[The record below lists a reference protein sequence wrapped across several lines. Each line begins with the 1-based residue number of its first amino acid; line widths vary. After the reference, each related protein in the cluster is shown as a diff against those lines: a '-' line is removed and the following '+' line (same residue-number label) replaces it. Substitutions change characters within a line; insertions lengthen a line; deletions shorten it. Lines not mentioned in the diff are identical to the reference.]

1 MGVGA
6 AQIRVDAAVIPVAAL
21 AARDALLEV
30 LDNAVVSAVAARV
43 RAHGI
48 VDFLAAVEREH
59 EREVVVV
66 EPLDVLIVQQHAVR
80 RHRELELLARLL
92 LALAGVLR
100 HSLDCLHVHQRL
112 AAEEVDLAV
121 LARAAAL
128 DEEVDGALADLR
140 RHDGAL
146 LAVAAA
152 VAEAILAAQVAV
164 LGDHEADG
172 LDEALLLERRRHID
186 VRREELAH
194 LHELM
199 EFPERLAQIRFRIRI
214 LEGRYDCLVIR
225 AVERVHHVVDH
236 LVDDVDGS
244 AVDVEQDVVAA
255 LLEFMDF
262 RFHQL
267 LLDRKKPSQMGRL
280 FTKHYFSQ
288 TWLPTVQEVLQA
300 DWQDAWH
307 SPQPPVLSE
316 ACIEGLLTVLMC
328 FIVSPPN

>member
-1 MGVGA
+1 ML
-6 AQIRVDAAVIPVAAL
+6 AQ
-21 AARDALLEV
+21 
-30 LDNAVVSAVAARV
+30 
-43 RAHGI
+43 
-48 VDFLAAVEREH
+48 
-59 EREVVVV
+59 
-66 EPLDVLIVQQHAVR
+66 
-80 RHRELELLARLL
+80 
-92 LALAGVLR
+92 
-100 HSLDCLHVHQRL
+100 
-112 AAEEVDLAV
+112 
-121 LARAAAL
+121 AAAL

-152 VAEAILAAQVAV
+152 VAEAVLAAQVAV

-194 LHELM
+194 LHEFVEL
-199 EFPERLAQIRFRIRI
+199 PERFAEVRFRIDV
-214 LEGRYDCLVIR
+214 LERRDDCLVVR

-236 LVDDVDGS
+236 LVDDVDCS

-288 TWLPTVQEVLQA
+288 T
-300 DWQDAWH
+300 
-307 SPQPPVLSE
+307 
-316 ACIEGLLTVLMC
+316 
-328 FIVSPPN
+328 